1 MDRLRCAW
9 SFPVVAIVVAQLL
22 YNPTGYAQEPPA
34 GEPEVQVQDSNVAP
48 PPAFVPARPGQGAP
62 TPVAGPVVLLRADTP
77 KARLQAQGPGQWR
90 DVCATPCNVP
100 VNPAAV
106 YRIGGN
112 TIVPSDSFSMPR
124 PSGQVVI
131 EARYGSK
138 VKHWVG
144 IAMIIVGAVNA
155 LTGAFYYSQANDLA
169 SSAGGNGDPDFYRAA
184 GVVGIAAGVI
194 VAGIGIPLAL
204 SSTSVDVR

>member
-1 MDRLRCAW
+1 MRRVRCAW

-22 YNPTGYAQEPPA
+22 YNPAGYAQEPPA
-34 GEPEVQVQDSNVAP
+34 GEPEVEVHDSDVAP
-48 PPAFVPARPGQGAP
+48 PPPFVPARPGQGAP
-62 TPVAGPVVLLRADTP
+62 APVAGPVVLLRADTP

-90 DVCATPCNVP
+90 DVCVAPCNVP

-144 IAMIIVGAVNA
+144 IALIIVGVVNG

-169 SSAGGNGDPDFYRAA
+169 SSAAGNGDPDFYRAF

-194 VAGIGIPLAL
+194 LAGIGIPLAL

>member
-1 MDRLRCAW
+1 
-9 SFPVVAIVVAQLL
+9 VAIVVAQLL
-22 YNPTGYAQEPPA
+22 YNPACYAQEPA
-34 GEPEVQVQDSNVAP
+34 TGEPEVEVHDSNVAP
-48 PPAFVPARPGQGAP
+48 PRAFVPP
-62 TPVAGPVVLLRADTP
+62 GPVVLLRADTP

-90 DVCATPCNVP
+90 DVCVAPCNVP
-100 VNPAAV
+100 VNPAAI

-138 VKHWVG
+138 IKKWVG
-144 IAMIIVGAVNA
+144 IVMIIVGVVDG

-169 SSAGGNGDPDFYRAA
+169 SSTAGNDDPDLYRAF
-184 GVVGIAAGVI
+184 GVVGIATGV
-194 VAGIGIPLAL
+194 VLAGIGIPLAL

>member
-1 MDRLRCAW
+1 
-9 SFPVVAIVVAQLL
+9 VAIVVAQLL
-22 YNPTGYAQEPPA
+22 YNPAGYAQEPA
-34 GEPEVQVQDSNVAP
+34 TGEPEVEVHDSNVAP
-48 PPAFVPARPGQGAP
+48 PRAFVPTRPGQGAP
-62 TPVAGPVVLLRADTP
+62 PSVAGPVVLLRADTP

-90 DVCATPCNVP
+90 DVCVAPCNVP
-100 VNPAAV
+100 VNPAAI
-106 YRIGGN
+106 YRIGGG

-138 VKHWVG
+138 IKKWVG
-144 IAMIIVGAVNA
+144 IAMIIVGVVDG

-169 SSAGGNGDPDFYRAA
+169 SSTAGNGDPDLYRAF
-184 GVVGIAAGVI
+184 GVVGIATGVI
-194 VAGIGIPLAL
+194 LAGIGIPLAL